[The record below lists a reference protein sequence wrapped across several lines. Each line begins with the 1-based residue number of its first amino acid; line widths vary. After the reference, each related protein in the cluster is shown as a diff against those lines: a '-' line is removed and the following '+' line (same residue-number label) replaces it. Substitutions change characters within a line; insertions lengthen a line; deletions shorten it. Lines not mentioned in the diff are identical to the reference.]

1 MSLEQSTALLQAENE
16 QLRLENAHFR
26 SALLE
31 YDEMRSRMQRDQGQ
45 QTGFTGMDSRGLQH
59 NNIEEQQFGR
69 DLQQDGCKL
78 QHRTSSPVNFKS
90 FLQSAALKDA
100 EEAGELHK
108 TQADV
113 PPCAIGS
120 TRLLGEIAYQLDRRI
135 LSYVFQAHQRLYG
148 FTLRNIPE
156 KIIEVSTHPL
166 TGKMDGA
173 YQLHLTQRYKDIME
187 MLSQFGYKAAL
198 HPPFCEFVVNTYG
211 ILMERPSRSST
222 QEADYNNPEF
232 LKKLIENTAPK
243 KLQKDLLLVLSCL
256 CFIAEKDKE
265 PLLAW

>member
-1 MSLEQSTALLQAENE
+1 MSHHLLQ
-16 QLRLENAHFR
+16 
-26 SALLE
+26 
-31 YDEMRSRMQRDQGQ
+31 
-45 QTGFTGMDSRGLQH
+45 
-59 NNIEEQQFGR
+59 
-69 DLQQDGCKL
+69 
-78 QHRTSSPVNFKS
+78 
-90 FLQSAALKDA
+90 
-100 EEAGELHK
+100 
-108 TQADV
+108 
-113 PPCAIGS
+113 
-120 TRLLGEIAYQLDRRI
+120 
-135 LSYVFQAHQRLYG
+135 
-148 FTLRNIPE
+148 
-156 KIIEVSTHPL
+156 VSTHPL
-166 TGKMDGA
+166 TGKMDGG

-211 ILMERPSRSST
+211 ILMERPSRSSI